1 MTRDTTVSA
10 KPAVDPTASIHDAE
24 IGHGNSPAAW
34 TAVLVML
41 AGAALSSFAFI
52 IASELLFWAGIAVM
66 FLGLLAGWIMKRA
79 GYGVDGHKLKNNG
92 H

>member
-1 MTRDTTVSA
+1 MTRDTIVSEQ
-10 KPAVDPTASIHDAE
+10 PADPTASIHDAE

-41 AGAALSSFAFI
+41 LGAALSSFAFI
-52 IASELLFWAGIAVM
+52 IAGELLFWAGIALM
-66 FLGLLAGWIMKRA
+66 FAGLLVGWIMKRA